1 MTSWESLIK
10 KVRNL
15 SHTIRIGIVGKNVE
29 LPDAYLSV
37 VEALNH
43 AGIDFNAEDEVKW
56 INSAHV
62 SERSVEE
69 KLSTLD
75 SIIVPGGFGTRAIDG
90 KIIAI
95 KYARERKV
103 PFFGI
108 GLGMQLS
115 LIEYARN
122 VIGLADAHS
131 EEMNKNTPYPVV
143 TLRSE
148 DGNHTKDGELR
159 LGSHVRSEE
168 RRVGKECRCRESRT

>member
-1 MTSWESLIK
+1 MTSTECLYTKEKNIT
-10 KVRNL
+10 
-15 SHTIRIGIVGKNVE
+15 HTISILIVGKYVD

-43 AGIDFNAEDEVKW
+43 AGIDFNAEVEVEW

-75 SIIVPGGFGTRAIDG
+75 GIIVPGGFGTRAIDG

-122 VIGLADAHS
+122 VIVLADAHS

-143 TLRSE
+143 SLRSE
-148 DGNHTKDGELR
+148 DETHTKD
-159 LGSHVRSEE
+159 
-168 RRVGKECRCRESRT
+168 